1 MTVDIL
7 KALGISN
14 GQDVVKRQQRLAEVD
29 AELATQRFRGA
40 SRDNTATAIVTGR
53 GDIFEIVIRDDAL
66 RSSHPELVGPAVVEA
81 LTQARIAAGQHA
93 RAEVLA
99 VTHPDTPVPDP
110 SPAAQAAPPTASAP
124 STVDTRRPRI
134 QDDDDFSDYDFLD
147 PGE

>member
-40 SRDNTATAIVTGR
+40 SRDNTTTAIVNGR

-81 LTQARIAAGQHA
+81 LTQARIAAGLHA

-99 VTHPDTPVPDP
+99 VTHPGTPVPDP
-110 SPAAQAAPPTASAP
+110 SSAVPPTASVP
-124 STVDTRRPRI
+124 PTSDTRRPRI